1 MIRTK
6 RFSTAA
12 ALSTGMALVIAGCG
26 DGSEAKGPD
35 AGAGTSAPAA
45 GGTLHVLNVSSAAS
59 WDPQRNTD
67 AKVFGFASRTIW
79 RSLTALAPGTG
90 ELVGDLAAD
99 TGKASEDGKT
109 WTFTLRD
116 GPAWQDGKPVTCEDV
131 KYGISRT
138 FATDQITGGSSY
150 AIKYLDIPK
159 DDKGKSVYAGPYKK
173 TGQELFDKAVACDGK
188 TITFRLKGPRFDFNQ
203 TLTTS
208 AFHAYRADQD
218 KGAKSIHTVFS
229 SGPYMLKGDWAADKG
244 GTFVRNPAWKAD
256 SDPVRKAYP
265 DEIVVEEGMAE
276 NTPAQ
281 RIIADSGDDRYAVT
295 FTPAS
300 PAQAP
305 QIVGDP
311 RVKDRTAFI
320 DGTGV
325 DFLLP
330 NYKSPVMSDAK
341 VRQALAMSTDR
352 GAYAQAY
359 GGPSIY
365 PPTFDILY
373 SGLIAHSDSSTFGT
387 PLNGDPAAAK
397 KVLESAG
404 RSLPVPIT
412 VTYMK
417 NSTSDKALGALAQG
431 WQKAG
436 FEVKL
441 NGIGQ
446 NYYSAIAS
454 PGMATQTDVVWT
466 TWGTGWPSAATV
478 LSPTFDSRINLSPSG
493 SGLDN
498 GYFDNDAINK
508 EMDAAALIVDDKE
521 REAAWGRI
529 SQKIAQDGGYV
540 ALTQKRYMFPTGSG
554 VKLTG
559 YEGGGIVGQIDLA
572 LTAVR

>member
-1 MIRTK
+1 MKRTK
-6 RFSTAA
+6 RFSTAV
-12 ALSTGMALVIAGCG
+12 ALTTGVALGIAGCG
-26 DGSEAKGPD
+26 GEAESP
-35 AGAGTSAPAA
+35 ASGADTSAPAA
-45 GGTLHVLNVSSAAS
+45 GGTLYVLNVSSAPS
-59 WDPQRNTD
+59 LDPQRNTD

-90 ELVGDLAAD
+90 ELVGDLATD
-99 TGKASEDGKT
+99 TGKVSQDGKT

-116 GPAWQDGKPVTCEDV
+116 GPAWQDGKPVACEDV

-159 DDKGKSVYAGPYKK
+159 DDKGKSVYVGPYKK
-173 TGQELFDKAVACDGK
+173 TGQELFDKAVTCDGK
-188 TITFRLKGPRFDFNQ
+188 TIVFHLKGPRFDFNQ

-208 AFHAYRADQD
+208 AFQAYRADQD
-218 KGAKSIHTVFS
+218 KGAKSTYTVFS
-229 SGPYMLKGDWAADKG
+229 SGPYMLKGDWKSDKG
-244 GTFVRNPAWKAD
+244 GTFVRNPSWKAD

-265 DEIVVEEGMAE
+265 DEIVFEEGLAE
-276 NTPAQ
+276 NTPSQ
-281 RIIADSGDDRYAVT
+281 RIIADAGNDKHAVT
-295 FTPAS
+295 YTPAS

-359 GGPSIY
+359 GGATMY

-373 SGLIAHSDSSTFGT
+373 SGLIAHSDSSPFGN
-387 PLNGDPAAAK
+387 PLNGDLVEAK
-397 KVLESAG
+397 KVLESTG

-417 NSTSDKALGALAQG
+417 NSTSDKAFGALAQG

-441 NGIGQ
+441 NGISQ
-446 NYYSAIAS
+446 NYYSAIAAPS
-454 PGMATQTDVVWT
+454 MATQTDVVWT
-466 TWGTGWPSAATV
+466 TWGTGWPSASTV
-478 LSPTFDSRINLSPSG
+478 LSPTFDSRTNLSPAG

-498 GYFDNDAINK
+498 GYFDNDAINQ
-508 EMDAAALIVDDKE
+508 EMDATSLIVDFKE
-521 REAAWGRI
+521 REAAWGTI
-529 SQKIAQDGGYV
+529 SQKIAKDGGYI
-540 ALTQKRYMFPTGSG
+540 ALTQKRYMFPAGSG
-554 VKLTG
+554 VKLTS
-559 YEGGGIVGQIDLA
+559 YKGGGIVGQIDLA
-572 LTAVR
+572 AASVR